1 MIENNTYEVT
11 AFELDYQGQGICK
24 LDDLLVFV
32 PRLLQGEKAIVR
44 IKKVKKNYCEGEV
57 VSIIEPSKDRFTMI
71 SYPNATLFHLNPS
84 EELKWQE
91 RITTETIKKI
101 SGLDVK
107 VEKTLAGKKETNY
120 RNKVTLHVRFF
131 NDRLNLGVF
140 ENKSHKLN
148 QIDEDILALPVIN
161 EKIKELNNLF
171 STVTLTDRSLEHI
184 VLRTNGIE
192 VLTIFVTTKKQW
204 KEKEFFLENYQSAS
218 IYQNIKEESSKN
230 LGDRNIFLKG
240 KRTLDVK
247 FEHLKFKLYPQ
258 AFFQINF
265 EASIL
270 MYQFIKS
277 NIDANEVV
285 IDAYAGVSSIGQF
298 VSDVASKVISI
309 ESNHDAVI
317 SAKESIEV
325 NHINNLDILEQSVED
340 ALNSE
345 ELKADVI
352 VFDPPKAGL
361 SQKIIEVLVK
371 NPVNKIIYA
380 SCDLKSLS
388 RDLMYLK
395 ELYDVVSVQPVK
407 MFYRTI
413 ENETVVVL
421 KRK

>member
-1 MIENNTYEVT
+1 MIENNTYELT

-24 LDDLLVFV
+24 LNDLLVFV
-32 PRLLQGEKAIVR
+32 PKLLKDEKAIVR
-44 IKKVKKNYCEGEV
+44 IKKVKKNYCEGEI
-57 VSIIEPSKDRFTMI
+57 VSIIEPSIDRFSTLT
-71 SYPNATLFHLNPS
+71 YPNATLYHLNPK
-84 EELKWQE
+84 EELIWQE
-91 RITTETIKKI
+91 RITKETIKKI
-101 SGLDVK
+101 SDLDVK
-107 VEKTLAGKKETNY
+107 VNQTLAGSKETNY

-161 EKIKELNNLF
+161 EKIKQLNKLF

-192 VLTIFVTTKKQW
+192 VLTIFVTSKKQW
-204 KEKEFFLENYQSAS
+204 KEKEFFLENYESAS
-218 IYQNIKEESSKN
+218 IYQNIKEDSAKN
-230 LGDRNIFLKG
+230 LGNRNIFLKG

-270 MYQFIKS
+270 MYDYIKS
-277 NIDANEVV
+277 NVDQNDVV
-285 IDAYAGVSSIGQF
+285 IDAYAGVSSIGQY

-325 NHINNLDILEQSVED
+325 NHIKNLEILEQTVED
-340 ALNSE
+340 ALKTD

-361 SQKIIEVLVK
+361 NQTIIDALIK

-395 ELYDVVSVQPVK
+395 EVYEVESVQPVK
-407 MFYRTI
+407 MFYRTV

-421 KRK
+421 KLK